1 MEYTDNQALRLAFDI
16 VETTDTHL
24 FLTGRAGTGKTT
36 FLRELRKATK
46 KRMAVLAP
54 TGIAAMNAHGVTLHS
69 FFQLPFGPYVP
80 GATLSGDNK
89 RYTMTKQKIALIKS
103 VDLLVIDEI
112 SMVRADLLDAVDN
125 ALQRYR
131 NNYVPFGGVQ
141 LLLIGDL
148 QQLAPVAKDDEWQ
161 LLSQYYE
168 SPYFFSS
175 RALQRTNFVTVE
187 LEKVYRQSDAHFL
200 GLLNNIRECV
210 NVAATL
216 QELNKRCNPAFV
228 PDVSEGYVRL
238 VTHNWQAQQVN
249 ERELARLGGPV
260 RKFDAKVGGKFPEYS
275 FPTEQSLELKVG
287 AQVMF
292 VKNDSSG
299 EKRYFNGMLG
309 KVSGFT
315 ADGGINVRPDNG
327 GSTIEVGL
335 ETWRNTH
342 YALDDKTKEIKEVV
356 DGKFEQY
363 PIKLAWAI
371 TIHKSQGLTF
381 DRVMIDASA
390 SFAHGQTYVA
400 LSRCRTLEGIV
411 LTSRIPESAIIE
423 DKLVKEFTDSVRR
436 NRVTPDMLAALRDR
450 FGANLLMELFSFGKE
465 RMQLAQVVR
474 LMQEFLSR
482 TYADTT
488 RRAEEAAQ
496 AFDQRVTDVADTFQK
511 QYSQILHQAAG
522 NVADAHLQDRVAK
535 ACGYFERQLNELNG
549 FVEIVAALEIDNKET
564 LRRRDN
570 YTESLL
576 AQLAQHTALL
586 SHVAQCGF
594 APGEFMSFR
603 AKLLLQADEAAGG
616 VSKGKPAKAK
626 KKKTEDKFVVPT
638 EVKNAALY
646 ERLREWRLAKA
657 TEEKVAAFVIMGNK
671 ALMTVA
677 NHMPVTLAALKKVP
691 YFGDKR
697 VEKYGEELIRLIA
710 GYIRETGE

>member
-1 MEYTDNQALRLAFDI
+1 MDYTDNKALQLAYDI

-80 GATLSGDNK
+80 GSNFSGENK
-89 RYTMTKQKIALIKS
+89 RYSMTKQKIALIKS

-148 QQLAPVAKDDEWQ
+148 QQLAPVAKDDEWE
-161 LLSQYYE
+161 LLSQYYA

-175 RALQRTNFVTVE
+175 RALQSTNFVTVE

-200 GLLNNIRECV
+200 GLLNNVRECV
-210 NVAATL
+210 NVPATL
-216 QELNKRCNPAFV
+216 QELNKRYNPTFS
-228 PDVSEGYVRL
+228 PDENEGYVRL

-249 ERELARLGGPV
+249 ERELAKLSGDV
-260 RKFDAKVGGKFPEYS
+260 RTFDAKVGGKFPEYS
-275 FPTEQSLELKVG
+275 FPTEQTLELKVG

-299 EKRYFNGMLG
+299 EKKYFNGMLG
-309 KVSGFT
+309 RVAAFRP
-315 ADGGINVRPDNG
+315 DGGINVRPDNG
-327 GSTIEVGL
+327 GPIIEVGL

-342 YALDDKTKEIKEVV
+342 YALDDSTKEIKEVV

-363 PIKLAWAI
+363 PVKLAWAI

-381 DRVMIDASA
+381 DRVMIDAAA

-411 LTSRIPESAIIE
+411 LTSMIPTSAIIE
-423 DKLVKEFTDSVRR
+423 DKLVKEFTENVRR
-436 NRVTPDMLAALRDR
+436 NRVTPEALAVLRDK
-450 FGANLLMELFSFGKE
+450 FGANLLAELFSFDKE
-465 RMQLAQVVR
+465 RMLLAQVVR

-482 TYADTT
+482 IYAETT
-488 RRAEEAAQ
+488 QKAEEMERLFAR
-496 AFDQRVTDVADTFQK
+496 RVTDVAASFQK
-511 QYSQILHQAAG
+511 QYQQILHQTAG
-522 NVADAHLQDRVAK
+522 NVADVHLQERVAK
-535 ACGYFERQLNELNG
+535 ACTYFKQQLDELHE
-549 FVEIVAALEIDNKET
+549 FAEIIAALEIDNKES
-564 LRRRDN
+564 LRRRNN
-570 YTESLL
+570 YAESLL
-576 AQLAQHTALL
+576 TLLSQHEALL
-586 SHVAQCGF
+586 SHVADQGF

-603 AKLLLQADEAAGG
+603 AKLLLQADEAANGG
-616 VSKGKPAKAK
+616 AKAKGTKAK
-626 KKKTEDKFVVPT
+626 KKKGAEKFVVPT
-638 EVKNAALY
+638 EVENAALY

-657 TEEKVAAFVIMGNK
+657 KEEKVSAFVVMSNK
-671 ALMTVA
+671 ALMAVA
-677 NHMPVTLAALKKVP
+677 NNMPVTLDALKKVP
-691 YFGDKR
+691 YFGEKGIK
-697 VEKYGEELIRLIA
+697 KYGRDLMDLVAE
-710 GYIRETGE
+710 YIRETGE